1 MKTDDRARTE
11 LHERLDETLGRDRAD
26 TLMGY
31 LPPVGWAD
39 VATKDD
45 VRLLKDDLRTLE
57 ARLGARFEAIDARF
71 DSLEARFELKLDA
84 SVEKLGKELQHGLRL
99 QLVTVITIVL
109 ALGALVRVF

>member
-57 ARLGARFEAIDARF
+57 ARLGARF